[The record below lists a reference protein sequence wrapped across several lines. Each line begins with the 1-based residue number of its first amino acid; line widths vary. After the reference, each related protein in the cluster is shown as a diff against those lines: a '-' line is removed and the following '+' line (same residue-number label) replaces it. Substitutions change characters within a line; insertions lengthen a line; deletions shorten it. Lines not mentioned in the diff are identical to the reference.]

1 MRFVFDLA
9 MRIAKH
15 ENGEREASS
24 SSLAQRA
31 QHFHFI
37 LQRCA
42 TCSTERIIMHSYKI
56 ASSCS
61 ALYWVP

>member
-24 SSLAQRA
+24 SLAQRA

-37 LQRCA
+37 LQRA
-42 TCSTERIIMHSYKI
+42 
-56 ASSCS
+56 
-61 ALYWVP
+61 ALPAVQKGL